1 MIERKKCYIMGLI
14 KSNDSDGGMTM
25 NIALLKYYIELK
37 GMNLTQFAALLGV
50 NRSFIYAKMRKP
62 DSFSRAEIK
71 LIIQKLDL
79 TQDEMLNIFFPDS
92 LVKDKGEGK

>member
-1 MIERKKCYIMGLI
+1 
-14 KSNDSDGGMTM
+14 MTV

-92 LVKDKGEGK
+92 LTKENERDRG

>member
-1 MIERKKCYIMGLI
+1 
-14 KSNDSDGGMTM
+14 MTM
-25 NIALLKYYIELK
+25 NVALLKYYIGLK

-62 DSFSRAEIK
+62 DSFSRAEMK

-79 TQDEMLNIFFPDS
+79 TQDEVLNIFFSDVLTKS
-92 LVKDKGEGK
+92 NDN